1 MNREQLTNRFN
12 ELRAILT
19 EGNNEQARL
28 ATIFTHASIALQNH
42 KSKMANF
49 KSELTTTIALLSE
62 FKADEKMARIEKRES
77 KLQEKLKIEEKKLKK
92 EEFRLQEKLKKEESR
107 QRVKL
112 DKIAGIDD
120 LTKKEA
126 LQLLSTSSKKSCS
139 FANFKSILQYQR
151 GRPKASVDRVL
162 ESENGKS
169 WLVVGDDVILL

>member
-1 MNREQLTNRFN
+1 MNRYELTNRFN

-28 ATIFTHASIALQNH
+28 VTNFTHASIALQNH

-49 KSELTTTIALLSE
+49 KSELTATISLLSE
-62 FKADEKMARIEKRES
+62 FKADEKTERIEKR
-77 KLQEKLKIEEKKLKK
+77 
-92 EEFRLQEKLKKEESR
+92 EFRLQEKLKKEESR

-139 FANFKSILQYQR
+139 LANLKSILQYQR

-169 WLVVGDDVILL
+169 WLIVSDDVILL